1 MAQYTVDQVA
11 ELVEGSEIEAD
22 SDTEVEESDSEVD
35 EDPDFPLPL
44 GMTLKMRKTRG
55 LLLLFQLH
63 HHRVHEVRPAQIRA

>member
-22 SDTEVEESDSEVD
+22 SDTEVEVQRLTRTQTS
-35 EDPDFPLPL
+35 PCL

-55 LLLLFQLH
+55 FLVLLQCTHLH
-63 HHRVHEVRPAQIRA
+63 HNFHH

>member
-35 EDPDFPLPL
+35 EDPDL
-44 GMTLKMRKTRG
+44 GMILKMRKTRG
-55 LLLLFQLH
+55 LLLVQCTH
-63 HHRVHEVRPAQIRA
+63 HHFHHQIHEVRPAQIGA